1 MAAQIPPADRLSA
14 PPPWAL
20 AHVPGL
26 EQGQA
31 PLRVA
36 RLAGGSVNEVFRVD
50 SAVGRFALRLDGPAW
65 RRPGVDRQRELSLQ
79 RVAAAAGI
87 TPSLIYAD
95 ASREGLLISVYE
107 SGRLWSGADY
117 EDVPALRRLGER
129 LYVLHRLPA
138 PEAPLFDPWQVA
150 QEYVR
155 VIQSARSPPLPAQ
168 SLRQSLDR
176 LQRECARLND
186 EAVSACI
193 VHGDLTQANLLEG
206 SRLWL
211 LDWEYAQLSDPFM
224 DLACVLAYYP
234 GAQRHSG
241 ELAAAAGLDTARLS
255 EVLAPRLY
263 VHRSL
268 GWLWHLARGERPGPA
283 P

>member
-1 MAAQIPPADRLSA
+1 MAAQIPPAARLSA

-26 EQGQA
+26 EQGQI
-31 PLRVA
+31 PLRVEP
-36 RLAGGSVNEVFRVD
+36 LAGGSVNEVFRVD
-50 SAVGRFALRLDGPAW
+50 SAVGLFVLRLDGPAW

-79 RVAAAAGI
+79 RAAAAAGI

-117 EDVPALRRLGER
+117 EDVRSLRRLGER

-138 PEAPLFDPWQVA
+138 PALALFDPWQVA

-155 VIQSARSPPLPAQ
+155 VIQGAPAPPPAQ
-168 SLRQSLDR
+168 SLRESLDR
-176 LQRECARLND
+176 LQRECARLN
-186 EAVSACI
+186 ETALGACI

-224 DLACVLAYYP
+224 DLARVLAYYP

-241 ELAAAAGLDTARLS
+241 ELAAAAGLDSARLS
-255 EVLAPRLY
+255 ELLAPRLY

-268 GWLWHLARGERPGPA
+268 GWLWHLARGERPGP
-283 P
+283 PP

>member
-107 SGRLWSGADY
+107 SGRLWSEADY
-117 EDVPALRRLGER
+117 EDVQALRRLGER

>member
-1 MAAQIPPADRLSA
+1 MAAQIPPAARLSA

-26 EQGQA
+26 EQGQI
-31 PLRVA
+31 PLRVEP
-36 RLAGGSVNEVFRVD
+36 LAGGSVNEVFRVD
-50 SAVGRFALRLDGPAW
+50 SAVGRFVLRLDGPAW

-79 RVAAAAGI
+79 RAAAAAGI

-117 EDVPALRRLGER
+117 EDVRSLRRLGER

-138 PEAPLFDPWQVA
+138 PALALFDPWQVA

-155 VIQSARSPPLPAQ
+155 VIQGAPAPPPAQ
-168 SLRQSLDR
+168 SLRESLDR
-176 LQRECARLND
+176 LQRECARLN
-186 EAVSACI
+186 ETALGACI

-241 ELAAAAGLDTARLS
+241 ELAAAAGLDSARLS
-255 EVLAPRLY
+255 ELLEPRLY

-268 GWLWHLARGERPGPA
+268 GWLWHLARGERPGP
-283 P
+283 PP

>member
-1 MAAQIPPADRLSA
+1 MAAQIPPADRVSA

-20 AHVPGL
+20 AQVPGL
-26 EQGQA
+26 EQGQV

-50 SAVGRFALRLDGPAW
+50 SAVGCFALRLDGPAW

-79 RVAAAAGI
+79 RAAAAAGI
-87 TPSLIYAD
+87 TPALIYAD
-95 ASREGLLISVYE
+95 ASRQGLLISVYE
-107 SGRLWSGADY
+107 SGRLWSEADY
-117 EDVPALRRLGER
+117 EDVRSLRRLGER

-138 PEAPLFDPWQVA
+138 PEIARFDPWQVA
-150 QEYVR
+150 QQYVR
-155 VIQSARSPPLPAQ
+155 LIQSAGSPVVPVQ
-168 SLRQSLDR
+168 SLRQTLAG
-176 LQRECARLND
+176 LQRACARLN
-186 EAVSACI
+186 ETSLSACI

-211 LDWEYAQLSDPFM
+211 LDWEYAQLSDAYM

-234 GAQRHSG
+234 GAQRHSA

-263 VHRSL
+263 VHRAL
-268 GWLWHLARGERPGPA
+268 GWLWHLARGERAGPA

>member
-1 MAAQIPPADRLSA
+1 MAAQIPPTARLSA

-26 EQGQA
+26 EQGQV
-31 PLRVA
+31 PLRVE
-36 RLAGGSVNEVFRVD
+36 RLAGGSVNEVFRID
-50 SAVGRFALRLDGPAW
+50 TALGRFVVRLDGPAW

-79 RVAAAAGI
+79 RAAAAAGI

-107 SGRLWSGADY
+107 SGRLWSGTDY
-117 EDVPALRRLGER
+117 DDVRSLRRLGER

-138 PEAPLFDPWQVA
+138 PALALFDPWQVA

-155 VIQSARSPPLPAQ
+155 VIQGAPAPPPAQ
-168 SLRQSLDR
+168 SLRESLDR
-176 LQRECARLND
+176 LQRECARLN
-186 EAVSACI
+186 ETALSACI

-241 ELAAAAGLDTARLS
+241 ELAAAAGLDSARLS
-255 EVLAPRLY
+255 ELLAPRLY

-268 GWLWHLARGERPGPA
+268 GWLWHLARGERPGP
-283 P
+283 PP